1 MKMKLLPVVL
11 TAFFAVSVFAAESAI
26 KDGTYKA
33 EATTFDENGWKP
45 FLDLIY
51 KDGKITEV
59 KFDYTSEKDG
69 HLKTSD
75 EEYNQKMHAVTGTS
89 PTIYTVKLSQS
100 LLEKQNVAEVD
111 GVTGATHSTEDFK
124 ILAGAA
130 IKNAK
135 AGNLETA
142 KIE

>member
-1 MKMKLLPVVL
+1 MKMKLLPVIL
-11 TAFFAVSVFAAESAI
+11 TAFFTVSVFAADSAI

-33 EATTFDENGWKP
+33 EAIGFDEHGWKP
-45 FLDLIY
+45 FLELTY
-51 KDGKITEV
+51 KDGKITDV
-59 KFDYTSEKDG
+59 KFDYTSESDG

-75 EEYNQKMHAVTGTS
+75 KEYIKKMHATTGTS
-89 PTIYTVKLSQS
+89 PDIYTVKLPQA
-100 LLEKQNVAEVD
+100 LIEKQNVAEVD

-130 IKNAK
+130 IRNAK
-135 AGNLETA
+135 AGNQETA

>member
-1 MKMKLLPVVL
+1 MKMKFLPIVL
-11 TAFFAVSVFAAESAI
+11 VGFVAVTAFAAESVI

-33 EATTFDENGWKP
+33 EAIDFDAHGWKP
-45 FLDLIY
+45 FLDLTY

-69 HLKTSD
+69 RLKTSD
-75 EEYNQKMHAVTGTS
+75 NEYIKKMAATTGTS
-89 PTIYTVKLSQS
+89 PDIYTVKLSQS
-100 LLEKQNVAEVD
+100 LLATQNIDAVD

-130 IKNAK
+130 IENAK